1 MMHNLTLLQKK
12 PRKIYLPFSVFSGY
26 MKGHDTL
33 KIDIADEVS
42 TDSVK
47 RQENLKTKSTPLLTR
62 NRFLDIS
69 QRYIENRFLRYQ
81 TLL

>member
-1 MMHNLTLLQKK
+1 
-12 PRKIYLPFSVFSGY
+12 

-47 RQENLKTKSTPLLTR
+47 KSVKRQENLKTKSTPLLTH

>member
-1 MMHNLTLLQKK
+1 MMHNLTLLQKN

-33 KIDIADEVS
+33 KIDIADEAS

-47 RQENLKTKSTPLLTR
+47 RQENLKTKSTPLLTQTAS
-62 NRFLDIS
+62 LIS
-69 QRYIENRFLRYQ
+69 LSAI
-81 TLL
+81 